1 MKLIKGFKD
10 IYPLSD
16 KVVENTSI
24 FNSVKEIVTEIA
36 KRYNFQEIITP
47 VIENKDTFTAGIGS
61 DTDIVSKEMYDFYLF
76 KEGKVDKS
84 SIYSLRPEGTA
95 AVIRSYIE
103 QSMDKKRK
111 INKLYYFGPM
121 FRYERSQKGRY
132 RQFNQMG
139 IELIGSDNI
148 YYEYEIISLA
158 IDILENLEIKNF
170 DLEINSIGN
179 EQSLKKLSKEVIKFT
194 EQNKSKI
201 NSDDLQIVKK
211 NPLRFLDKAIN
222 KYNFKDV
229 PRAEEFLDNNSKSR
243 FKDLTDILDENK
255 ILYKINNQLVRGIDY
270 YNDLVFEIKSSELG
284 SQDTILAGGRYDNLV
299 KKFNG
304 SQTSC
309 VGFAAGVERLLLLLS
324 NEFIQ
329 KIEISTEFYV
339 IYQNQ
344 SFHNYANEVTKMLRK
359 LGKNVE
365 MDQEYR
371 SFTKQLKHA
380 NKIKSK
386 KVVIIGEKEY
396 KNKQILLKDMIT
408 GQEELFDIGKL
419 STKIT

>member
-1 MKLIKGFKD
+1 MTQ
-10 IYPLSD
+10 
-16 KVVENTSI
+16 VV
-24 FNSVKEIVTEIA
+24 V
-36 KRYNFQEIITP
+36 
-47 VIENKDTFTAGIGS
+47 
-61 DTDIVSKEMYDFYLF
+61 
-76 KEGKVDKS
+76 
-84 SIYSLRPEGTA
+84 
-95 AVIRSYIE
+95 
-103 QSMDKKRK
+103 
-111 INKLYYFGPM
+111 
-121 FRYERSQKGRY
+121 
-132 RQFNQMG
+132 
-139 IELIGSDNI
+139 
-148 YYEYEIISLA
+148 A
-158 IDILENLEIKNF
+158 I
-170 DLEINSIGN
+170 
-179 EQSLKKLSKEVIKFT
+179 
-194 EQNKSKI
+194 
-201 NSDDLQIVKK
+201 
-211 NPLRFLDKAIN
+211 NPLE
-222 KYNFKDV
+222 Y
-229 PRAEEFLDNNSKSR
+229 LDNNSKSR

-324 NEFIQ
+324 NQFIQ

>member
-24 FNSVKEIVTEIA
+24 FNSVKEIITEIA

-47 VIENKDTFTAGIGS
+47 VIENKDTFTTGIGS

-229 PRAEEFLDNNSKSR
+229 PRAEELLDNNSKSR

-324 NEFIQ
+324 NQFIQ

>member
-47 VIENKDTFTAGIGS
+47 VIENKDTFTTGIGS

-324 NEFIQ
+324 NQFIQ

-344 SFHNYANEVTKMLRK
+344 SFQNYANEVTKMLRK

>member
-24 FNSVKEIVTEIA
+24 FNSVKEIITEIA

-47 VIENKDTFTAGIGS
+47 VIENKDTFTTGIGS
-61 DTDIVSKEMYDFYLF
+61 DTDIVSKEMYDFYLY

-324 NEFIQ
+324 NQFIQ

-344 SFHNYANEVTKMLRK
+344 SFQNYANEVTKMLRK

>member
-24 FNSVKEIVTEIA
+24 FNSVKEIITEIA

-47 VIENKDTFTAGIGS
+47 VIENKDTFTTGIGS

-324 NEFIQ
+324 NQFIQ

-344 SFHNYANEVTKMLRK
+344 SFQNYANEVTKMLRK

>member
-24 FNSVKEIVTEIA
+24 FNSVKEIITEIA

-47 VIENKDTFTAGIGS
+47 VIENKDTFTTGIGS

-324 NEFIQ
+324 NQFIQ

>member
-24 FNSVKEIVTEIA
+24 FNSVKEIITEIA

-47 VIENKDTFTAGIGS
+47 IIENKDTFTAGIGS

-324 NEFIQ
+324 NQFIQ

>member
-24 FNSVKEIVTEIA
+24 FNSVKEIITEIA

-47 VIENKDTFTAGIGS
+47 VIENKDTFTTGIGS
-61 DTDIVSKEMYDFYLF
+61 DTDIVSKEMYDFYLY

-255 ILYKINNQLVRGIDY
+255 ILYKINHQLVRGIDY

-324 NEFIQ
+324 SQFIQ
-329 KIEISTEFYV
+329 KIETSTEFYV

>member
-24 FNSVKEIVTEIA
+24 FNSVKEIITEIA

-47 VIENKDTFTAGIGS
+47 VIENKDTFTTGIGS
-61 DTDIVSKEMYDFYLF
+61 DTDIVSKEMYDFYLY

-158 IDILENLEIKNF
+158 IDIIENLEIKNF

-324 NEFIQ
+324 NQFIQ

-344 SFHNYANEVTKMLRK
+344 SFQNYANEVTKMLRK

>member
-24 FNSVKEIVTEIA
+24 FNSVKEIITEIA

-47 VIENKDTFTAGIGS
+47 VIENKDTFTTGIGS

-179 EQSLKKLSKEVIKFT
+179 EQSLKKLSKEVVKFT

-324 NEFIQ
+324 NQFIQ

>member
-24 FNSVKEIVTEIA
+24 FNSVKEIITEIA

-47 VIENKDTFTAGIGS
+47 VIENKDTFTTGIGS
-61 DTDIVSKEMYDFYLF
+61 DTDIVSKEMYDFYLY

-324 NEFIQ
+324 SQFIQ
-329 KIEISTEFYV
+329 KIETSTEFYV

>member
-1 MKLIKGFKD
+1 M
-10 IYPLSD
+10 
-16 KVVENTSI
+16 
-24 FNSVKEIVTEIA
+24 
-36 KRYNFQEIITP
+36 
-47 VIENKDTFTAGIGS
+47 
-61 DTDIVSKEMYDFYLF
+61 
-76 KEGKVDKS
+76 
-84 SIYSLRPEGTA
+84 
-95 AVIRSYIE
+95 
-103 QSMDKKRK
+103 
-111 INKLYYFGPM
+111 
-121 FRYERSQKGRY
+121 
-132 RQFNQMG
+132 
-139 IELIGSDNI
+139 
-148 YYEYEIISLA
+148 
-158 IDILENLEIKNF
+158 
-170 DLEINSIGN
+170 
-179 EQSLKKLSKEVIKFT
+179 
-194 EQNKSKI
+194 
-201 NSDDLQIVKK
+201 
-211 NPLRFLDKAIN
+211 
-222 KYNFKDV
+222 
-229 PRAEEFLDNNSKSR
+229 
-243 FKDLTDILDENK
+243 
-255 ILYKINNQLVRGIDY
+255 VRGIDY

-324 NEFIQ
+324 NQFIQ

-344 SFHNYANEVTKMLRK
+344 SFQNYANEVTKMLRK

>member
-24 FNSVKEIVTEIA
+24 FNSVKEIITEIA

-47 VIENKDTFTAGIGS
+47 VIENKDTFTTGIGS

-344 SFHNYANEVTKMLRK
+344 SFQNYANEVTKMLRK

>member
-24 FNSVKEIVTEIA
+24 FNSVKEIITEIA

-47 VIENKDTFTAGIGS
+47 VIENKDTFTTGIGS

-211 NPLRFLDKAIN
+211 KS
-222 KYNFKDV
+222 FKIF
-229 PRAEEFLDNNSKSR
+229 R
-243 FKDLTDILDENK
+243 
-255 ILYKINNQLVRGIDY
+255 
-270 YNDLVFEIKSSELG
+270 
-284 SQDTILAGGRYDNLV
+284 
-299 KKFNG
+299 
-304 SQTSC
+304 
-309 VGFAAGVERLLLLLS
+309 
-324 NEFIQ
+324 
-329 KIEISTEFYV
+329 
-339 IYQNQ
+339 
-344 SFHNYANEVTKMLRK
+344 
-359 LGKNVE
+359 
-365 MDQEYR
+365 
-371 SFTKQLKHA
+371 
-380 NKIKSK
+380 
-386 KVVIIGEKEY
+386 
-396 KNKQILLKDMIT
+396 
-408 GQEELFDIGKL
+408 
-419 STKIT
+419 

>member
-47 VIENKDTFTAGIGS
+47 VIENKDTFTTGIGS

>member
-24 FNSVKEIVTEIA
+24 FNSVKEIITEIA

-47 VIENKDTFTAGIGS
+47 VIENKDTFTTGIGS

-324 NEFIQ
+324 SQFIQ
-329 KIEISTEFYV
+329 KIETSTEFYV

>member
-24 FNSVKEIVTEIA
+24 FNSVKEIITEIA

-47 VIENKDTFTAGIGS
+47 VIENKDTFTTGIGS

>member
-24 FNSVKEIVTEIA
+24 FNSVKEIITEIA

-47 VIENKDTFTAGIGS
+47 VIENKDTFTTGIGS

-121 FRYERSQKGRY
+121 FRYERPQKGRY

-158 IDILENLEIKNF
+158 IDILENLEIKKF

-324 NEFIQ
+324 NQFIQ

-344 SFHNYANEVTKMLRK
+344 SFQNYANEVTKMLRK

>member
-1 MKLIKGFKD
+1 
-10 IYPLSD
+10 
-16 KVVENTSI
+16 
-24 FNSVKEIVTEIA
+24 
-36 KRYNFQEIITP
+36 
-47 VIENKDTFTAGIGS
+47 
-61 DTDIVSKEMYDFYLF
+61 
-76 KEGKVDKS
+76 
-84 SIYSLRPEGTA
+84 
-95 AVIRSYIE
+95 
-103 QSMDKKRK
+103 
-111 INKLYYFGPM
+111 M

-324 NEFIQ
+324 NQFIQ

>member
-24 FNSVKEIVTEIA
+24 FNSVKDIITEIA

-47 VIENKDTFTAGIGS
+47 IIENKDTFTAGIGS

-324 NEFIQ
+324 NQFIQ

>member
-10 IYPLSD
+10 IYPFSD
-16 KVVENTSI
+16 KVVENASI
-24 FNSVKEIVTEIA
+24 FNSVKKIITEIA

-47 VIENKDTFTAGIGS
+47 VIENKDTFTTGIGS
-61 DTDIVSKEMYDFYLF
+61 DTDIVSKEMYDFYLY
-76 KEGKVDKS
+76 KEGKVDES

-222 KYNFKDV
+222 KYNFNDV

-324 NEFIQ
+324 SQFIQ
-329 KIEISTEFYV
+329 KIETSTEFCV

-344 SFHNYANEVTKMLRK
+344 SFHNYANEVTKILRK

-386 KVVIIGEKEY
+386 KVIIIGEKEY

>member
-24 FNSVKEIVTEIA
+24 FNSVKEIITEIA

-47 VIENKDTFTAGIGS
+47 VIENKDTFTTGIGS

-324 NEFIQ
+324 NQFIQ
-329 KIEISTEFYV
+329 KIEITTEFYV

>member
-10 IYPLSD
+10 IYPFSD
-16 KVVENTSI
+16 KVVENASI
-24 FNSVKEIVTEIA
+24 FNSVKKIIIEIA

-47 VIENKDTFTAGIGS
+47 VIENKDTFTTGIGS
-61 DTDIVSKEMYDFYLF
+61 DTDIVSKEMYDFYLY
-76 KEGKVDKS
+76 KEGKVDES

-324 NEFIQ
+324 SQFIQ
-329 KIEISTEFYV
+329 KIETSTEFCV

-344 SFHNYANEVTKMLRK
+344 SFHNYANEVTKILRK